1 MSIAHAP
8 QTRAEPGLI
17 TALREAPGFAFARML
32 EGTATVLCLY
42 LFSTALI
49 GPVFADPQDPES
61 SAILR
66 LIWLPVYALTL
77 ALCAFRPGAILGT
90 LANNI
95 LLLGL
100 VGLTAVS
107 VIWSIDPD
115 TTLRRS
121 FALIMST
128 LFGFWMASRWSW
140 REMILLI
147 ASAFGLIAV
156 SSTVMALAVPSIGID
171 HAVHAG
177 AWKGVF
183 WEKNTLGGMMALG
196 AVSAYAALRADP
208 GRRWIWAGM
217 AVLCTALVLLSTSKT
232 ALLSW
237 TLGTGGAIGIAACRQ
252 GFGFA
257 ATVLFAGITGAI
269 LLAMALVIA
278 PVEFLELLGRDATL
292 TGRTDI
298 WAILTEEVWKR
309 PWTGYG
315 YRAFWTVENGPVF
328 WVRQGTSWP
337 VPTAHNGL
345 LEIALALGIPGVV
358 LMLTVYLRSMM
369 RAIGTI
375 FSRRPET
382 YWVLAQFAIMGLASI
397 SESNLMNQN
406 SLSWIL
412 FTAGSAKL
420 AQGSR

>member
-1 MSIAHAP
+1 MTVAHAP
-8 QTRAEPGLI
+8 DTHAEPGLI
-17 TALREAPGFAFARML
+17 TAWREAPGFAFARTL

-90 LANNI
+90 LANNL

-107 VIWSIDPD
+107 VTWSIDPD

-128 LFGFWMASRWSW
+128 LFGFWMASRWTW

-156 SSTVMALAVPSIGID
+156 SSTFMALAVPSIGID

-208 GRRWIWAGM
+208 GRRWIWGGM

-257 ATVLFAGITGAI
+257 ATVLFVGITGAI
-269 LLAMALVIA
+269 LLAMALAIA

-315 YRAFWTVENGPVF
+315 YRAFWSVDDGPVF

-375 FSRRPET
+375 FSQRPET

>member
-1 MSIAHAP
+1 MSLAPARDIAP
-8 QTRAEPGLI
+8 EPALI
-17 TALREAPGFAFARML
+17 SAWRHAPGFSFFRAL
-32 EGTATVLCLY
+32 EGSATVLCLY

-49 GPVFADPQDPES
+49 GPVFADPADPES

-77 ALCAFRPGAILGT
+77 ALCALRPGAVLGT
-90 LANNI
+90 LANNV

-100 VGLTAVS
+100 VSLTAVS

-156 SSTVMALAVPSIGID
+156 SSAVMAIAVPSIGID

-208 GRRWIWAGM
+208 DRRWIWIGM
-217 AVLCTALVLLSTSKT
+217 ALLCTALVLLSTSKT

-237 TLGTGGAIGIAACRQ
+237 TLGTGGAVGIMACRQ
-252 GFGFA
+252 GVGFA
-257 ATVLFAGITGAI
+257 TLVLFLGLTGGIMLGMI
-269 LLAMALVIA
+269 LLIA
-278 PVEFLELLGRDATL
+278 PVEFLEMLGRDATL

-298 WAILTEEVWKR
+298 WAILIEEVWRR

-315 YRAFWTVENGPVF
+315 YRAFWTVENGPVY
-328 WVRQGTSWP
+328 WVRAGTSWP

-358 LMLTVYLRSMM
+358 LMVTVYLRSLI
-369 RAIGTI
+369 RAAGTI
-375 FSRRPET
+375 FSQRPET

-412 FTAGSAKL
+412 FTAGAAKL

>member
-1 MSIAHAP
+1 
-8 QTRAEPGLI
+8 
-17 TALREAPGFAFARML
+17 
-32 EGTATVLCLY
+32 
-42 LFSTALI
+42 
-49 GPVFADPQDPES
+49 
-61 SAILR
+61 
-66 LIWLPVYALTL
+66 
-77 ALCAFRPGAILGT
+77 
-90 LANNI
+90 
-95 LLLGL
+95 
-100 VGLTAVS
+100 
-107 VIWSIDPD
+107 
-115 TTLRRS
+115 
-121 FALIMST
+121 
-128 LFGFWMASRWSW
+128 
-140 REMILLI
+140 MILLI

-156 SSTVMALAVPSIGID
+156 SSAVMAIAVPSIGID

-208 GRRWIWAGM
+208 DRRWIWIGM
-217 AVLCTALVLLSTSKT
+217 ALLCTALVLLSTSKT

-237 TLGTGGAIGIAACRQ
+237 TLGTGGAVGIMACRQ

-257 ATVLFAGITGAI
+257 TLVLFLGLTGGIMLGMI
-269 LLAMALVIA
+269 LLIA
-278 PVEFLELLGRDATL
+278 PVEFLEMLGRDATL

-298 WAILTEEVWKR
+298 WAILIEEVWRR

-315 YRAFWTVENGPVF
+315 YRAFWTVENGPVY
-328 WVRQGTSWP
+328 WVRAGTSWP

-358 LMLTVYLRSMM
+358 LMVTVYLRSLI
-369 RAIGTI
+369 RAAGTI
-375 FSRRPET
+375 FSQRPET

-397 SESNLMNQN
+397 SESNLINQN

-412 FTAGSAKL
+412 FTAGAAKL

>member
-1 MSIAHAP
+1 MSLAGHPAP
-8 QTRAEPGLI
+8 GGEPALI
-17 TALREAPGFAFARML
+17 TAWRAAPGFAFARPL
-32 EGTATVLCLY
+32 EGAATVICLY

-49 GPVFADPQDPES
+49 GPVFADPADPES

-77 ALCAFRPGAILGT
+77 ALCALRPGAILGT
-90 LANNI
+90 LANNV

-140 REMILLI
+140 RELILLI
-147 ASAFGLIAV
+147 ASAFGLIAL
-156 SSTVMALAVPSIGID
+156 SSTVMAVAVPSIGID

-237 TLGTGGAIGIAACRQ
+237 TLGTGGAIGIMACRR

-257 ATVLFAGITGAI
+257 TLILVFGATGAI
-269 LLAMALVIA
+269 LLGMMLVFA

-345 LEIALALGIPGVV
+345 LEIALALGVPGVV
-358 LMLTVYLRSMM
+358 LMLAVYLRSMI

-375 FSRRPET
+375 FSQRPET